1 MSTLEATTQA
11 AGAPAPAQAPAPEA
25 PGAPQGAPL
34 PGGGQTPAEPEAPAQ
49 TPAEARLARAYA
61 DIQRRDRELKKQARE
76 FEAQKGHAQRFAKFE
91 ELSKTDQLAAV
102 RELGL
107 DPFALAGMALGTA
120 PEPEA
125 EEEPPKHVV
134 MLREEL
140 AAVKKEIAEAK
151 AAAARAAQ
159 EAATRSQLAT
169 MRADLERIGGGG
181 LIGMLAE
188 RGGEQFL
195 GQLQKAYDLEA
206 EEFGAPPEREDFITR
221 AVAHVTES
229 YCTTIEEIVKST
241 PQVRE
246 RLAGLFVTTAPGPQ
260 PEAPKAPAKLR
271 AQAPKPSASTSAKTV
286 GGEPATID
294 LDSLPRNE
302 RLKIVYA
309 QAEAMRRSK

>member
-1 MSTLEATTQA
+1 MSTEAQAPA

-25 PGAPQGAPL
+25 PGAPQGAP
-34 PGGGQTPAEPEAPAQ
+34 PAGGGQAPGEPEAPAQ

-76 FEAQKGHAQRFAKFE
+76 LEAQKGHAQRFAKFE

-125 EEEPPKHVV
+125 EEEPTKAVLV
-134 MLREEL
+134 LREEL
-140 AAVKKEIAEAK
+140 AEIRKEIANQK
-151 AAAARAAQ
+151 AAAEREAQ
-159 EAATRSQLAT
+159 EATTRGKLAA
-169 MRADLERIGGGG
+169 MRSDLERIGGGG
-181 LIGMLAE
+181 LVGLLAE

-195 GQLQKAYDLEA
+195 GQLQQAYDLEA
-206 EEFGAPPEREDFITR
+206 EEFGAPPDREDFVTR

-229 YCTTIEEIVKST
+229 YCATIEEIIKST

-246 RLAGLFVTTAPGPQ
+246 RLAGLFVTAAPGPQ
-260 PEAPKAPAKLR
+260 HEASKAPTKLR
-271 AQAPKPSASTSAKTV
+271 PAPAHRPSSSTSAKTV
-286 GGEPATID
+286 GGEPATVD

-309 QAEAMRRSK
+309 QAEAMRRNK

>member
-1 MSTLEATTQA
+1 MSTEAPAPA
-11 AGAPAPAQAPAPEA
+11 AGAPAPAQAPVQEA
-25 PGAPQGAPL
+25 PGAPQGAP
-34 PGGGQTPAEPEAPAQ
+34 PAGGGQAPGEPEAPAQ

-76 FEAQKGHAQRFAKFE
+76 LEAQKAHAQRFAKFE

-125 EEEPPKHVV
+125 EEEPTKAVLV
-134 MLREEL
+134 LREEL
-140 AAVKKEIAEAK
+140 AEIRREIASQK
-151 AAAARAAQ
+151 AAAEREAQ
-159 EAATRSQLAT
+159 EASTRGKLAA

-181 LIGMLAE
+181 LVGLLAE

-195 GQLQKAYDLEA
+195 GQLQQAYDLEA
-206 EEFGAPPEREDFITR
+206 EEFGAPPDREDFIAR

-246 RLAGLFVTTAPGPQ
+246 RLAGLFVTAAPGPQ
-260 PEAPKAPAKLR
+260 PEASKAPTKLR
-271 AQAPKPSASTSAKTV
+271 TAPAHRPSASTSAKTV
-286 GGEPATID
+286 GGEPATVD

-309 QAEAMRRSK
+309 QAEAMRRNK